1 MIYVIKLVK
10 PPVELKK
17 KVFSLKQK
25 RLPNFS
31 KGIKA
36 EEIATTFLI
45 NKGCLLLEKNIRLGN
60 FEIDLVVLDQKFD
73 EIVFVEVKYRKE
85 EEYGDPSQAVD
96 QKKINKMI
104 SVAKS
109 YLRKKQFKKD
119 YRFDI
124 ISVSGDLKEPEIEH
138 FENVTWL

>member
-1 MIYVIKLVK
+1 M
-10 PPVELKK
+10 
-17 KVFSLKQK
+17 
-25 RLPNFS
+25 
-31 KGIKA
+31 
-36 EEIATTFLI
+36 
-45 NKGCLLLEKNIRLGN
+45 LLEKNIRLGN
-60 FEIDLVVLDQKFD
+60 SEIDLIVLDQKFD
-73 EIVFVEVKYRKE
+73 EIVFVEVKYREKK
-85 EEYGDPSQAVD
+85 EYGDPSQAVD

-138 FENVTWL
+138 FENITWL

>member
-1 MIYVIKLVK
+1 
-10 PPVELKK
+10 
-17 KVFSLKQK
+17 
-25 RLPNFS
+25 
-31 KGIKA
+31 
-36 EEIATTFLI
+36 LI

-73 EIVFVEVKYRKE
+73 EIVFVEVKYRREK
-85 EEYGDPSQAVD
+85 EYGDPSQAVD
-96 QKKINKMI
+96 QKKINKMV

-124 ISVSGDLKEPEIEH
+124 ISVSGNLKKPEIEH
-138 FENVTWL
+138 FENITWL

>member
-1 MIYVIKLVK
+1 
-10 PPVELKK
+10 
-17 KVFSLKQK
+17 
-25 RLPNFS
+25 
-31 KGIKA
+31 
-36 EEIATTFLI
+36 
-45 NKGCLLLEKNIRLGN
+45 LEKNIRLGN

>member
-1 MIYVIKLVK
+1 MIKSVK

-36 EEIATTFLI
+36 EELATTFLI

-73 EIVFVEVKYRKE
+73 EIVFVEVKYRREK
-85 EEYGDPSQAVD
+85 EYGDPSQAVD
-96 QKKINKMI
+96 QKKINKMV

-124 ISVSGDLKEPEIEH
+124 ISVSGNLKKPEIEH
-138 FENVTWL
+138 FENITWL